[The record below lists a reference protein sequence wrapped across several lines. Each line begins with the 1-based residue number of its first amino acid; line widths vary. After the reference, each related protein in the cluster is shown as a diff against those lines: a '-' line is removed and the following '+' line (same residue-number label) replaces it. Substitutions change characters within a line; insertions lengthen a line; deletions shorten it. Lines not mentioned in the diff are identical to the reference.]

1 MTTNMRRGKIPNA
14 PNGVGPYLDEIY
26 TLKGFFGDW
35 AMVFRSQNVGH
46 PVEWSNP
53 DLMNL
58 GADTNLLEP
67 TDRKDAAGTP
77 MPLLTGDGLEI
88 SLSRRSK
95 VAPFLEKNSD
105 RHQIRF
111 YHRGEFELQTE
122 LGPLDIKP
130 GDFVV
135 IPVGMMFREVPKT
148 DDNAIL
154 IFETRAPIRPAEELW
169 DSVGFTL
176 AATDFTLM

>member
-67 TDRKDAAGTP
+67 TDRKDAAGAP
-77 MPLLTGDGLEI
+77 MPLLTGDGLQI

-95 VAPFLEKNSD
+95 WRRFSRRTQTVTRSDSIIAANSSC
-105 RHQIRF
+105 RLNSGRWMSSLAISSS
-111 YHRGEFELQTE
+111 
-122 LGPLDIKP
+122 
-130 GDFVV
+130 
-135 IPVGMMFREVPKT
+135 FRS
-148 DDNAIL
+148 A
-154 IFETRAPIRPAEELW
+154 
-169 DSVGFTL
+169 
-176 AATDFTLM
+176 